1 MVDDEENLIE
11 WHYHDKKSEI
21 KEGVKIND
29 KITNFKQS
37 LLRHKSS
44 RRKKERKH

>member
-1 MVDDEENLIE
+1 MVDGEEHLTE

-37 LLRHKSS
+37 LLRQKFKE
-44 RRKKERKH
+44 KKRA